1 LRDGDLKVTLQ
12 LKDIAESRLTVQRQK
27 QEKSLKNLYNAGAS

>member
-12 LKDIAESRLTVQRQK
+12 LEDIAESRLTVQRQK
-27 QEKSLKNLYNAGAS
+27 QEKSLKNLYNA